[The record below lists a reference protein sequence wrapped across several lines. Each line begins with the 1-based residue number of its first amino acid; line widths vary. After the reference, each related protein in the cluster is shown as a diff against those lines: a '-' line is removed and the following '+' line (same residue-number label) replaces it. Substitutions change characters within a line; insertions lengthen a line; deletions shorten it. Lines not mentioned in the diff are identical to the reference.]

1 MPEVTE
7 NNQQFIY
14 LHLKSFN
21 WGFFSKSVKSRP
33 LLVRGKGRIYEDDLL
48 PKPVRQKGKRDCFNQ
63 TSSKL
68 KQKSF
73 HF

>member
-21 WGFFSKSVKSRP
+21 RFFFSKSVKSRP

-48 PKPVRQKGKRDCFNQ
+48 PKPVRRKGKGDCFNQ
-63 TSSKL
+63 TSIKL
-68 KQKSF
+68 DKKSF